1 MPSVRRVRAM
11 SRALVLARTRR
22 WTRTR
27 LFTAAGRR
35 EFARGRDVALLYA
48 VAVAGTELV
57 LGLLPDKVHER
68 AVIRCS
74 TNLYNLHHSPYSVLA
89 ASAFVVNGVLALWQ
103 LPWLVWAYGE
113 AQRWVG
119 RTATLL
125 VGILGHVGATLFVAT
140 VMSASLA
147 HGRLERSEAHVS
159 DVGVSYG
166 LMCISGFVV
175 SRVPERYRTAYTVA
189 LVLYAAGPLAV
200 VPTFTALGHVC
211 ALGLGLGLALLA
223 SRVTAAAG
231 KD

>member
-1 MPSVRRVRAM
+1 MRRQFFTRC
-11 SRALVLARTRR
+11 RWRELV
-22 WTRTR
+22 
-27 LFTAAGRR
+27 
-35 EFARGRDVALLYA
+35 RGRDVALLYA
-48 VAVAGTELV
+48 IAVTTTELV
-57 LGLLPDKVHER
+57 LGLLPDDVHQR

-74 TNLYNLHHSPYSVLA
+74 TNLYNLHHSPLSVLA
-89 ASAFVVNGVLALWQ
+89 ASAFVVNGGLSLWQ

-119 RTATLL
+119 RLATVL

-166 LMCISGFVV
+166 LMCVAGFIL
-175 SRVPERYRTAYTVA
+175 SRVPARYRLAYVA
-189 LVLYAAGPLAV
+189 ALFVYAAGPLAL
-200 VPTFTALGHVC
+200 VPTFTVLGHVC

-223 SRVTAAAG
+223 SRVSAATA
-231 KD
+231 KE